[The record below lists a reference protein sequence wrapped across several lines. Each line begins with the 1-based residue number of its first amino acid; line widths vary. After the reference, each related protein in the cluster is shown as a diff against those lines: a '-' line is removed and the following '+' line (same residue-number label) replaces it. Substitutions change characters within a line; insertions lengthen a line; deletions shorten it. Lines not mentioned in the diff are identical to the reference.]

1 MQRMNSKITGSASP
15 EQRAGNSTGREL
27 SRTVSGNALA
37 QSGGAGAVMASGTAS
52 TIPQDNQ
59 KKLAEWLEQSCGVV
73 AEMRMGI
80 GGPVATARFQK
91 GADLPMALVGVE
103 QLLMPAP
110 SSMIEEALGLLWATA
125 KRRKEDAGSLDLML
139 EAYLRFLTDWPGDV
153 VLAALGETYE
163 WFPDRSEIENRM
175 KRHAEPRRLF
185 ASRLCTA
192 IADRDAPDVPKK
204 PVNAPVARPDDAQA
218 IQDGVEYFRRGGRDA
233 KPVETDEQFLA
244 RIQSDKRGPRPE
256 TLRTIGRDT
265 LIRAN
270 MNG

>member
-1 MQRMNSKITGSASP
+1 MKRTNVPTITGPRGQHS
-15 EQRAGNSTGREL
+15 STGTEL
-27 SRTVSGNALA
+27 GKS
-37 QSGGAGAVMASGTAS
+37 GAGHGLATGQGKSAEMLPETAS
-52 TIPQDNQ
+52 QHPGVNQ
-59 KKLAEWLEQSCGVV
+59 KNLVDWLEQSCGVV

-80 GGPVATARFQK
+80 GGPVAKGRFLK
-91 GADLPMALVGVE
+91 DADMGKALSEVE

-110 SSMIEEALGLLWATA
+110 PSMVEEALAMLWATA

-139 EAYLRFLTDWPGDV
+139 EAYLRFLNDWPGDV
-153 VLAALGETYE
+153 VLSALSETYE

-185 ASRLCTA
+185 ASRLRTA
-192 IADRDAPDVPKK
+192 IADRDAPDVPEK

>member
-1 MQRMNSKITGSASP
+1 MKRLD
-15 EQRAGNSTGREL
+15 L
-27 SRTVSGNALA
+27 S
-37 QSGGAGAVMASGTAS
+37 SGTLKPGQPQQHGERTGQHGVVVGSKAGHDNLSPVAMLPETAS
-52 TIPQDNQ
+52 LHPVVNQ
-59 KKLAEWLEQSCGVV
+59 KNLVEWLEQSCGVV

-80 GGPVATARFQK
+80 GAPVAKARFQK
-91 GADLPMALVGVE
+91 GADLTMALVGVE

-139 EAYLRFLTDWPGDV
+139 EAYLRFLNEWPGDV

-185 ASRLCTA
+185 ASRLRTA
-192 IADRDAPDVPKK
+192 IAERDAPEK

-218 IQDGVEYFRRGGRDA
+218 IQDGVDYFRRGGRDA
-233 KPVETDEQFLA
+233 PPVETEEEFMQ

-256 TLRTIGRDT
+256 TLRTIGRET
-265 LIRAN
+265 LNRVN
-270 MNG
+270 T